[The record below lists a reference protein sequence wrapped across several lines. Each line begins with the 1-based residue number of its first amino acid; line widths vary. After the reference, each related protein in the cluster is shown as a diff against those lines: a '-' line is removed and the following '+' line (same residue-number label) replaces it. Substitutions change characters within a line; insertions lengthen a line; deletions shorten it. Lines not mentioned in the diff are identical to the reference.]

1 MDITPLFKAC
11 VKTVRLTNK
20 KLPQPDKNRILKKK
34 HRSEIHIKSKDICY
48 QITQVRDFLIENRAA
63 YMKYASH
70 LKKSAHMTD
79 DERNLI
85 DMECEKIFSV
95 CFQLINDL
103 KSKKKEVKV
112 LKQESEHF
120 DGILELLTNYIK
132 IVQTIFHQQK
142 KFRAQQDVET
152 YKLLKLESDK
162 KLSVIVPSPKVVPES
177 VTDEN
182 KSSSVKRSNLNVH
195 LDEEQVINK
204 LESEEK
210 SELSP
215 EDIQMFESEN
225 VQLFNE
231 LKGLSEELEQI
242 ERNVVDIANLQ
253 SVFTEKVTYF
263 NIVKDCFLELNK
275 HFLPG
280 DLTKERH

>member
-1 MDITPLFKAC
+1 
-11 VKTVRLTNK
+11 
-20 KLPQPDKNRILKKK
+20 
-34 HRSEIHIKSKDICY
+34 
-48 QITQVRDFLIENRAA
+48 
-63 YMKYASH
+63 MKYASH
-70 LKKSAHMTD
+70 LKKSAQMTD
-79 DERNLI
+79 EERNLI

-103 KSKKKEVKV
+103 KSKKKEAKV
-112 LKQESEHF
+112 HKQESEHF

-132 IVQTIFHQQK
+132 HVQTIFHQQK

-162 KLSVIVPSPKVVPES
+162 KLIQKLNVIIPSLKV
-177 VTDEN
+177 DEN
-182 KSSSVKRSNLNVH
+182 TTGNVKHTNLNVH
-195 LDEEQVINK
+195 LEEDQVSNQ
-204 LESEEK
+204 LEPEEK

-253 SVFTEKVTYF
+253 SVFTEKV
-263 NIVKDCFLELNK
+263 I
-275 HFLPG
+275 
-280 DLTKERH
+280 

>member
-79 DERNLI
+79 EERNLI

-112 LKQESEHF
+112 VKQESEHF

-177 VTDEN
+177 VIDEN
-182 KSSSVKRSNLNVH
+182 KISSVKRSNLNVH
-195 LDEEQVINK
+195 LDEEQESNK
-204 LESEEK
+204 LEAEEK

-253 SVFTEKVTYF
+253 SVFTEKVT
-263 NIVKDCFLELNK
+263 FLKILN
-275 HFLPG
+275 LN
-280 DLTKERH
+280 

>member
-1 MDITPLFKAC
+1 
-11 VKTVRLTNK
+11 
-20 KLPQPDKNRILKKK
+20 
-34 HRSEIHIKSKDICY
+34 
-48 QITQVRDFLIENRAA
+48 
-63 YMKYASH
+63 MKYASH
-70 LKKSAHMTD
+70 LKKSAQMTD

-112 LKQESEHF
+112 VKQESEHF

-132 IVQTIFHQQK
+132 IVQSIFHQQK

-152 YKLLKLESDK
+152 YKLLKLESDR
-162 KLSVIVPSPKVVPES
+162 KLTVIIPSTKVE
-177 VTDEN
+177 EN
-182 KSSSVKRSNLNVH
+182 NTAAATVKHPNLNVH
-195 LDEEQVINK
+195 LDEDQVSNQ
-204 LESEEK
+204 LETEEK

-253 SVFTEKVTYF
+253 SVFTEKV
-263 NIVKDCFLELNK
+263 CFL
-275 HFLPG
+275 
-280 DLTKERH
+280 

>member
-70 LKKSAHMTD
+70 LKKSAQMTD
-79 DERNLI
+79 EERNLI

-95 CFQLINDL
+95 CFQLISDL
-103 KSKKKEVKV
+103 KSKKKDVKV
-112 LKQESEHF
+112 HKQESEHF

-152 YKLLKLESDK
+152 YKLLKLESDR
-162 KLSVIVPSPKVVPES
+162 KLHPIISSSKVES

-182 KSSSVKRSNLNVH
+182 PTKSVNKINLNVH
-195 LDEEQVINK
+195 LDEDQENNQ
-204 LESEEK
+204 LDTEEK

-253 SVFTEKVTYF
+253 SVFTEKVF
-263 NIVKDCFLELNK
+263 
-275 HFLPG
+275 
-280 DLTKERH
+280 

>member
-1 MDITPLFKAC
+1 
-11 VKTVRLTNK
+11 
-20 KLPQPDKNRILKKK
+20 
-34 HRSEIHIKSKDICY
+34 
-48 QITQVRDFLIENRAA
+48 
-63 YMKYASH
+63 MKYASH
-70 LKKSAHMTD
+70 LKKSAQMTD
-79 DERNLI
+79 EERNLI

-132 IVQTIFHQQK
+132 HVQSIFNQQK

-162 KLSVIVPSPKVVPES
+162 KLTVIIPSSKVEETATS
-177 VTDEN
+177 T
-182 KSSSVKRSNLNVH
+182 VKHPNLNVH
-195 LDEEQVINK
+195 LDEDQVSK
-204 LESEEK
+204 PLEPEEK

-253 SVFTEKVTYF
+253 SVFTEKVTLQKNDIDRIANTVF
-263 NIVKDCFLELNK
+263 GATENVKDANEQIKSAIQRNAGLRVWILFFLLVMSFSLL
-275 HFLPG
+275 FL
-280 DLTKERH
+280 DWYND

>member
-1 MDITPLFKAC
+1 
-11 VKTVRLTNK
+11 
-20 KLPQPDKNRILKKK
+20 
-34 HRSEIHIKSKDICY
+34 
-48 QITQVRDFLIENRAA
+48 
-63 YMKYASH
+63 MKYASH
-70 LKKSAHMTD
+70 LKKSAQMTD

-95 CFQLINDL
+95 CFQLINEL
-103 KSKKKEVKV
+103 KSKKKEIKV
-112 LKQESEHF
+112 PKQESEHF

-132 IVQTIFHQQK
+132 HVQTIFHQQK

-162 KLSVIVPSPKVVPES
+162 KLNVIIPNLKVE
-177 VTDEN
+177 EN
-182 KSSSVKRSNLNVH
+182 TTANIKHSSLNVH
-195 LDEEQVINK
+195 LDEDQVNNP
-204 LESEEK
+204 LEPEEK

-253 SVFTEKVTYF
+253 SVFTEKVL
-263 NIVKDCFLELNK
+263 FL
-275 HFLPG
+275 
-280 DLTKERH
+280 

>member
-1 MDITPLFKAC
+1 
-11 VKTVRLTNK
+11 
-20 KLPQPDKNRILKKK
+20 
-34 HRSEIHIKSKDICY
+34 
-48 QITQVRDFLIENRAA
+48 
-63 YMKYASH
+63 MKYASH
-70 LKKSAHMTD
+70 LKKSAQMTD

-112 LKQESEHF
+112 VKQESEHF

-132 IVQTIFHQQK
+132 IVQSIFHQQK

-152 YKLLKLESDK
+152 YKLLKLESDR
-162 KLSVIVPSPKVVPES
+162 KLTVIIPSTKVE
-177 VTDEN
+177 EN
-182 KSSSVKRSNLNVH
+182 NTATATVKHPNLNVH
-195 LDEEQVINK
+195 LDEDQVSNQ
-204 LESEEK
+204 LETEEK

-253 SVFTEKVTYF
+253 SVFTEKV
-263 NIVKDCFLELNK
+263 CFL
-275 HFLPG
+275 
-280 DLTKERH
+280 

>member
-1 MDITPLFKAC
+1 MLSNNAGKIAFVDYFINFSNYFIQL
-11 VKTVRLTNK
+11 
-20 KLPQPDKNRILKKK
+20 
-34 HRSEIHIKSKDICY
+34 
-48 QITQVRDFLIENRAA
+48 QVRDFLIENRAA

-70 LKKSAHMTD
+70 LKKSAQMTD
-79 DERNLI
+79 EERNLI

-112 LKQESEHF
+112 HKQESEHF
-120 DGILELLTNYIK
+120 DGILELLTDYIK
-132 IVQTIFHQQK
+132 HVQTIFQQQK

-162 KLSVIVPSPKVVPES
+162 KLNVIMP
-177 VTDEN
+177 
-182 KSSSVKRSNLNVH
+182 SSSSKVEETTSTANVKHTNLNVH
-195 LDEEQVINK
+195 LDEDQDSKQQEP
-204 LESEEK
+204 EEK

-253 SVFTEKVTYF
+253 SVFTEKV
-263 NIVKDCFLELNK
+263 CFYII
-275 HFLPG
+275 
-280 DLTKERH
+280 